1 MALDSIKD
9 DSLRGLEGL
18 KNFWD
23 HKQENIRKMLWLQR
37 KLCKKFIYKMAHIP
51 M

>member
-18 KNFWD
+18 KKFWD
-23 HKQENIRKMLWLQR
+23 HKQENIRKMLWLHL
-37 KLCKKFIYKMAHIP
+37 KLC
-51 M
+51 